1 MIDPMGLLL
10 QSTPEP
16 DAAPNAAP
24 GAAVM
29 PSTPEAPSDAA
40 GGASEFLSVAVLVA
54 LAAIAIACIRRWRLH
69 DVPRE
74 PSGRMPREALFGAI
88 LFLIAYVVGML
99 GASLPAA
106 LLPSDSPWTRLAIG
120 SVANLFQWIAAIA
133 FLSSQAF
140 ADGPTAVTPRTRAI
154 TAGVIGLLLALP
166 IVLATGT
173 ILGLLLPHLGLPKA
187 PEVSHETL
195 RIVLEQQNL
204 VFTAATLAQ
213 VVILVP
219 LAEEALFRGLFQPSL
234 RAARFSGAEAIAAT
248 SVVFAL
254 IHWPSIPADGRATG
268 LVMLVLLSV
277 ALGVL
282 RERTGGF
289 LAPAVAHAIFNGLNL
304 AMALMR

>member
-1 MIDPMGLLL
+1 MGLLL
-10 QSTPEP
+10 QSTPAS
-16 DAAPNAAP
+16 DAAPNAAS
-24 GAAVM
+24 GAGTM
-29 PSTPEAPSDAA
+29 SSAA
-40 GGASEFLSVAVLVA
+40 ELPAGAGGGASEFLSVAVLLA
-54 LAAIAIACIRRWRLH
+54 LAAIAIECIRRWRLYT
-69 DVPRE
+69 VPRE
-74 PSGRMPREALFGAI
+74 PAGRMPREALFGAVF
-88 LFLIAYVVGML
+88 FLIAYVAGML

-120 SVANLFQWIAAIA
+120 TVANLLQWVAALA

-140 ADGPTAVTPRTRAI
+140 VDGQTAVTPRTRAVA
-154 TAGVIGLLLALP
+154 AGVIGLLLALP

-173 ILGLLLPHLGLPKA
+173 ILGLVLPHLGLPKA

-195 RIVLEQQNL
+195 RIVLEQKDL
-204 VFTAATLAQ
+204 AFTVVTLAH
-213 VVILVP
+213 VAILVP

-234 RAARFSGAEAIAAT
+234 RAARFSGATAIGAT
-248 SVVFAL
+248 SVVFVL

-268 LVMLVLLSV
+268 LAMLLFLSI

-289 LAPAVAHAIFNGLNL
+289 LAPAVAHAIFNGLNV

>member
-1 MIDPMGLLL
+1 MSSAAEVP
-10 QSTPEP
+10 PEV
-16 DAAPNAAP
+16 
-24 GAAVM
+24 G
-29 PSTPEAPSDAA
+29 S
-40 GGASEFLSVAVLVA
+40 GASEFLSIAILLA
-54 LAAIAIACIRRWRLH
+54 LAAIAIECIRRWRLYA
-69 DVPRE
+69 VPRE
-74 PSGRMPREALFGAI
+74 PAGRMPREALFGAI
-88 LFLIAYVVGML
+88 FFLVAYVAGML

-106 LLPSDSPWTRLAIG
+106 LLPSDSPWSRLAIG
-120 SVANLFQWIAAIA
+120 AAANLVQWIAAIA

-140 ADGPTAVTPRTRAI
+140 TNGPTTVTPRTRAF

-195 RIVLEQQNL
+195 RIVLEQKNL
-204 VFTAATLAQ
+204 VFTAATLAH

-234 RAARFSGAEAIAAT
+234 RAARFSGAAAIGAT

-268 LVMLVLLSV
+268 LAMLVLLSV
-277 ALGVL
+277 ALGIL

-289 LAPAVAHAIFNGLNL
+289 LAPAVAHAIFNGLNV

>member
-1 MIDPMGLLL
+1 MIDPMGPLL
-10 QSTPEP
+10 QSAQSS
-16 DAAPNAAP
+16 DAASDAAS

-29 PSTPEAPSDAA
+29 PSAPEASADAV
-40 GGASEFLSVAVLVA
+40 GGADEFLPVAILLA
-54 LAAIAIACIRRWRLH
+54 LAAIAIACIRRWRLLAL
-69 DVPRE
+69 PRE

-88 LFLIAYVVGML
+88 FFLLAYVAGML

-106 LLPSDSPWTRLAIG
+106 LLPNESPWSRLAIG
-120 SVANLFQWIAAIA
+120 AVANLLQWLAAIA

-140 ADGPTAVTPRTRAI
+140 VDGPTAVAPRRRAI
-154 TAGVIGLLLALP
+154 AAGASGLLLALP

-173 ILGLLLPHLGLPKA
+173 ILGFLLPHLGFPKA

-195 RIVLEQQNL
+195 RIVLEQRNL
-204 VFTAATLAQ
+204 VFTAATLAH

-234 RAARFSGAEAIAAT
+234 RAARFSGAAAIGAT

-268 LVMLVLLSV
+268 LAMLVLLSV

-289 LAPAVAHAIFNGLNL
+289 LAPAVAHAIFNGLNV